1 MSDDKTDEEGK
12 GKSETSEVSERL
24 ARPRIWTFAV
34 VTVLSLILSVGALTE
49 ISSRQSSLAE
59 AEASMN
65 TLQERITASVFL
77 SLDADNGVMVG
88 EKSNDDQEVINPDK
102 IRSAYLGLSKD
113 ISIVKNEIANGKN
126 FSNYEFNTQAEYLV
140 NIYSLALFST
150 ETLLGLLLITCGILG
165 SVMSTM
171 RDGKGSAAK
180 SVVLG
185 ASVGFVA
192 LLGVKSGSTLFILTN
207 AGVDVPYNPYST
219 AFAGVVAGMFSE
231 KLYLAL
237 SKLTDKAFGDE
248 NANSR

>member
-1 MSDDKTDEEGK
+1 MSDKNSEEENK
-12 GKSETSEVSERL
+12 GKEEAPEVIERL
-24 ARPRIWTFAV
+24 AHPKIWTFAV
-34 VTVLSLILSVGALTE
+34 VTVFSLILSVGALTE

-65 TLQERITASVFL
+65 VLQERITASVFL
-77 SLDADNGVMVG
+77 SLDADNSVMVG
-88 EKSNDDQEVINPDK
+88 EKSNDEQEVINPDK
-102 IRSAYLGLSKD
+102 IRNTYLGLSKD
-113 ISIVKNEIANGKN
+113 IAAIKNEISNGKDY
-126 FSNYEFNTQAEYLV
+126 SNYKFRNEVDYLIRV
-140 NIYSLALFST
+140 SSLKSLST

-180 SVVLG
+180 SIVLG

-207 AGVDVPYNPYST
+207 AGVDVPYNAYST

-237 SKLTDKAFGDE
+237 SRLTDKAFGDE
-248 NANSR
+248 NANK